1 MNLEQINKG
10 KSNFSVFLIA
20 LIGGII
26 LLIFSILVGVGFGT
40 ISIPISDVYSVL
52 MHKLFGIGSYEQWG
66 TGSVHDVVW
75 LIRLPRIILAIAV
88 GMGLSVCGV
97 VMQAIVKNPL
107 ADPYVLG
114 ISSGA
119 YLGASLS
126 LVTGLGAWFG
136 ANAMGVF
143 GCIGA
148 LLASFA
154 VMTLSNLG
162 GKSNSVKLILAG
174 TAIGAICSAF
184 SNFCIIMLSDS
195 DTSAVVQWSM
205 GGLGGADWES
215 NAIILS
221 VILVAT
227 VFFLTQA
234 RVLNLML
241 LGDDSAV
248 TLGTDVNKWRILYL
262 IICSLMVGFSV
273 YKAGM
278 IGFVGLVIPHIVRM
292 IFGTDHRKLLP
303 LSALFGSIFL
313 LWADVLCRRVI
324 PGNEIP
330 VGILTSMV
338 GAPVFIY
345 LMIRKKYG
353 FGGRD

>member
-1 MNLEQINKG
+1 MNLSNNKG
-10 KSNFSVFLIA
+10 KSSTSFFLLAIVSA
-20 LIGGII
+20 VV
-26 LLIFSILVGVGFGT
+26 LLIFSILIGVGFGT
-40 ISIPISDVYSVL
+40 ISIPINEVYSVL
-52 MHKLFGIGSYEQWG
+52 MYKIFGIGSYELWG

-75 LIRLPRIILAIAV
+75 LIRLPRIILAVAV

-107 ADPYVLG
+107 ADPFVLG
-114 ISSGA
+114 VSSGA
-119 YLGASLS
+119 YLGATLS
-126 LVTGLGAWFG
+126 MVSGFSVWFG
-136 ANAMGVF
+136 ANSMGVF

-148 LLASFA
+148 LIASFL
-154 VMTLSNLG
+154 VMSLANLG
-162 GKSNSVKLILAG
+162 GKSNSIKLILAG
-174 TAIGAICSAF
+174 TAISAICSAF
-184 SNFCIIMLSDS
+184 SNFIIIMLNDS

-215 NAIILS
+215 NP
-221 VILVAT
+221 VILTVIVLGT
-227 VFFLTQA
+227 VFFLTQS

-248 TLGTDVNKWRILYL
+248 TLGTDVHRWRILYL
-262 IICSLMVGFSV
+262 IIASLMVGFSV

-278 IGFVGLVIPHIVRM
+278 IGFVGLVIPHMVRM
-292 IFGTDHRKLLP
+292 VFGTDHRKLLP

-313 LWADVLCRRVI
+313 LWADILCRRVL

-345 LMIRKKYG
+345 LMVRKKYG